1 MATGQGGEAE
11 PVSALKSMAVAGP
24 PSVLNQGGQID
35 SREYRPTAPG
45 HLPSERGVGEMGQG

>member
-1 MATGQGGEAE
+1 M
-11 PVSALKSMAVAGP
+11 SALKSMAVAGP